1 MKDKFDDFLKK
12 EINKS
17 NIQIPD
23 NGFSDKVIH
32 NLSKRK
38 PVFIGREKIII
49 FSSIISA
56 LIFILVNGFKT
67 FLIGIISLINS
78 LIHFNSPNFKF
89 IIVLLVF
96 CLISFLIPFVEF
108 RKRIV

>member
-1 MKDKFDDFLKK
+1 MKDKFDDFLKE

-17 NIQIPD
+17 NIQILD
-23 NGFSDKVIH
+23 NGFSDKVIQ

-38 PVFIGREKIII
+38 PVCIGREKIII

-56 LIFILVNGFKT
+56 LIFILVNGFKI

-78 LIHFNSPNFKF
+78 LIHLNSPNFKF

-96 CLISFLIPFVEF
+96 CLISLLIPYVEF
-108 RKRIV
+108 RKRLI